1 MKYGIFG
8 LTQTCFTKI
17 RQMNDILFTIQDL
30 TCSYKR
36 GDDVLRI
43 HRLEIPFGKFIVLI
57 GKSGSGK
64 STFLETL
71 GLMNNTLKT
80 GDIIFHPRSAE
91 SPVSYKKLWELTDS
105 SELAEIRRKYFS
117 FIFQN
122 TNLMPNFTA
131 YENACLTQMIQG
143 ISMSQSMKKVK
154 SLMSSMGLGE
164 VPDWKN
170 ASELSGGQKQ
180 RLAFVR
186 AISSEFVVLFG
197 DEPTGNLD
205 EFNSDELMARL
216 QSNIAEKGSTAII
229 VSHNINLSV
238 KYADIIIVLKKQDEN
253 QACYEIG
260 PSSVYKQDLTKK
272 NWVDWQDR
280 IIPDIAREI
289 QELID

>member
-1 MKYGIFG
+1 
-8 LTQTCFTKI
+8 
-17 RQMNDILFTIQDL
+17 MNDILFTIRDL

-36 GDDVLRI
+36 GDDVLKI
-43 HRLEIPFGKFIVLI
+43 PGIEIPSRKFIVLI

-80 GDIIFHPRSAE
+80 GDILLHPSGGG
-91 SPVSYKKLWELTDS
+91 SPVSYKDLWNSTDS
-105 SELAEIRRKYFS
+105 SKLAEIRRKNFS

-143 ISMSQSMKKVK
+143 VSMLKSMSKVK

-164 VPDWKN
+164 VPEWKN

-186 AISSEFVVLFG
+186 AISPEFAVLFG

-205 EFNSDELMARL
+205 EFNSDELMAQL

-229 VSHNINLSV
+229 VSHNIVLSV
-238 KYADIIIVLKKQDEN
+238 KYADLIIVLQKQDKN
-253 QACYEIG
+253 QVHYEID
-260 PSSVYKQDLTKK
+260 PSSVYRQVLPEKK
-272 NWVDWQDR
+272 WLDWKDR
-280 IIPDIAREI
+280 IIPDLAK
-289 QELID
+289 ELQQILE